1 MAIPNF
7 YMPFNQGT
15 TWKQDTRNRPD
26 RYATSDLRNWRFEQ
40 SEGLRPAEYYA
51 QYKYLPVAFKDVWTE
66 DYTVLLKGRIV
77 AAIGSEDSTP
87 LSGIVTP
94 SASGQITIANQGDY
108 LGTGTGAK
116 IDVSIDDSYY
126 GYQEYIANLLVPCNG
141 GTISSGFYTA
151 DDVLAGTRTAGGT
164 RAAASGAFILPANAP
179 IGVVYHDW
187 YQDIRGENLN
197 YRMHPDGGHVLC
209 DWFVEV
215 PYIKD
220 ANALASSGCNP
231 RFVTNDYANHVT
243 FWDVNKQFTYLS
255 VDGDTETFRAGAFVQ
270 SDLIGNYKLQPAT
283 TFSAVTASG
292 AAPSTVTLDAFPNTV
307 KTAQTVG
314 KILSI
319 DNRMPKGALEDVLT
333 YPRSGMPGSQTAGM
347 IKVLFDFAYYC
358 LKAGPYGGAGTAP
371 TVEQVYNA
379 IRSGAFGLARIQLLV
394 A

>member
-1 MAIPNF
+1 MAISNF
-7 YMPFNQGT
+7 YMPFNRGT
-15 TWKQDTRNRPD
+15 TWKQDTRNRPS

-40 SEGLRPAEYYA
+40 SEGIRPAEYYA
-51 QYKYLPVAFKDVWTE
+51 PYKYLPVTFKDVWTE

-77 AAIGSEDSTP
+77 AAIGTEDSTP
-87 LSGIVTP
+87 VSGIVYP
-94 SASGQITIANQGDY
+94 SSSGEITIANQGDY
-108 LGTGTGAK
+108 MGTGTGAK
-116 IDVSIDDSYY
+116 IDVNIDDSYF

-141 GTISSGFYTA
+141 GAISSGFYTA
-151 DDVLAGTRTAGGT
+151 DDVAAGTRQAGGA
-164 RAAASGAFILPANAP
+164 RATASGSFVLPANAP

-187 YQDIRGENLN
+187 YQDIRGEYLN

-220 ANALASSGCNP
+220 ADALASSGCNP
-231 RFVTNDYANHVT
+231 KFVNNNYANHLT
-243 FWDVNKQFTYLS
+243 YWDVNQQFTYLH

-283 TFSAVTASG
+283 TISAVTASG
-292 AAPSTVTLDAFPNTV
+292 AAPSTVTLDAWPNTF

-347 IKVLFDFAYYC
+347 IKVLFDFAYQC

-379 IRSGAFGLARIQLLV
+379 IRSGAFGLARIQLLI

>member
-26 RYATSDLRNWRFEQ
+26 RYAKSDLRSWRFEQ
-40 SEGLRPAEYYA
+40 SEGIRPAEYYA
-51 QYKYLPVAFKDVWTE
+51 QYKYLPCTFKDVWTE
-66 DYTVLLKGRIV
+66 DYTCLLKGRIV
-77 AAIGSEDSTP
+77 SAIGTEDATP
-87 LSGIVTP
+87 LSGIVYP
-94 SASGQITIANQGDY
+94 SSSGQITIANQGDY
-108 LGTGTGAK
+108 MGTGTGAQ
-116 IDVSIDDSYY
+116 IDVNIDDSYY

-141 GTISSGFYTA
+141 GTVSSGFYTA
-151 DDVLAGTRTAGGT
+151 DDVLAGTRSAGGA

-220 ANALASSGCNP
+220 ADTLASSGCNP
-231 RFVTNDYANHVT
+231 KFVNNDYANHVT
-243 FWDVNKQFTYLS
+243 YWDVNKQFTYLS
-255 VDGDTETFRAGAFVQ
+255 VDGRNDTFRAGMFVK
-270 SDLIGNYKLQPAT
+270 SDLLGNYEMQGAQSLT
-283 TFSAVTASG
+283 TASG
-292 AAPSTVTLDAFPNTV
+292 VAITGDVVNNP
-307 KTAQTVG
+307 KTNQTVG

-371 TVEQVYNA
+371 TVEAVYNA